1 MTVIEELKSCL
12 ETRRDIKEIDLKI
25 AELKGKLY
33 SPKNQIISGM
43 PKAMGGGSLIDSGL
57 IRLELM
63 TEKRKKLEANLNK
76 QWENIQIRD
85 TVRYLTETQYE
96 LIYLRFYEG
105 SSWKEVMIKLD
116 MSSNKVFKMFRI
128 TKSAIEKGR
137 LVCKSYRKE
146 DDDM

>member
-1 MTVIEELKSCL
+1 MTVLEELNSCL
-12 ETRRDIKEIDLKI
+12 ETRQDIKDLDLKI
-25 AELKGKLY
+25 AELRGKLY

-57 IRLELM
+57 IRLELL
-63 TEKRKKLEANLNK
+63 TDKRKKLEANLNK

>member
-12 ETRRDIKEIDLKI
+12 ETRRDIKDLDLKI
-25 AELKGKLY
+25 AELRGKLY

-105 SSWKEVMIKLD
+105 SSWKDVMIKLD

>member
-1 MTVIEELKSCL
+1 MTVLEELNSCL
-12 ETRRDIKEIDLKI
+12 ETRQDIKDLDLKI
-25 AELKGKLY
+25 AELRGKLY

-43 PKAMGGGSLIDSGL
+43 PKAMGGGNLMDSGL
-57 IRLELM
+57 IRLELL
-63 TEKRKKLEANLNK
+63 TDRRKKLEANLNK

-105 SSWKEVMIKLD
+105 RSWKEIMIKLD

-128 TKSAIEKGR
+128 TKSSIEKGR
-137 LVCKSYRKE
+137 LVCKSYRN
-146 DDDM
+146 M

>member
-12 ETRRDIKEIDLKI
+12 ETRRDIKDLDLKI
-25 AELKGKLY
+25 AELRGKLY

-43 PKAMGGGSLIDSGL
+43 PKAMGGGNLMDSGL
-57 IRLELM
+57 IRLELL
-63 TEKRKKLEANLNK
+63 TDRRKKLEANLNK

-146 DDDM
+146 DDM